1 MFLMTIKRKLFQ
13 NFSEIWLYK
22 YNRNRNIL
30 IINKENTINLRGDYI
45 WPITRRNIGIPLHWK
60 INRGEDFKIS
70 STIKSVKK
78 SNRWDR
84 QSNHESAWKQI
95 NKTMESRSRSKKR
108 KRKINTMEQRRKE
121 RGQGMRGYASGV
133 SSVDD
138 MVHMPVNYPLSLV
151 DETSHPCNVSLDP
164 WGCDSVWSRCDAS
177 YARLLC

>member
-1 MFLMTIKRKLFQ
+1 MKWISYMTIKRKLFQ

-30 IINKENTINLRGDYI
+30 IINKENTINLRGDYANI

-95 NKTMESRSRSKKR
+95 NKTMESRSRSKKKKKENKHDGTKEER
-108 KRKINTMEQRRKE
+108 KRTRDARICIG
-121 RGQGMRGYASGV
+121 GQFGWRYGA
-133 SSVDD
+133 
-138 MVHMPVNYPLSLV
+138 H
-151 DETSHPCNVSLDP
+151 
-164 WGCDSVWSRCDAS
+164 
-177 YARLLC
+177 AR

>member
-1 MFLMTIKRKLFQ
+1 M
-13 NFSEIWLYK
+13 S
-22 YNRNRNIL
+22 RNRTGEIDNRITNRHG
-30 IINKENTINLRGDYI
+30 NKLTKR
-45 WPITRRNIGIPLHWK
+45 W
-60 INRGEDFKIS
+60 NR
-70 STIKSVKK
+70 
-78 SNRWDR
+78 DR
-84 QSNHESAWKQI
+84 DQ
-95 NKTMESRSRSKKR
+95 KKR

-151 DETSHPCNVSLDP
+151 GETSHPCNVSLDP